1 MRNPVITLGLQA
13 DGYIDQYRWV
23 SRRLRASVA
32 ATLAIGVIGIVTPSV
47 GVAASSSWT
56 IVSSPNAA
64 GVANY
69 LNAAACA
76 TASDCWAVGDVS
88 TSTNYQTLTEHYDG
102 TAWSVVGS
110 PNGTS
115 TDTNQLFGVACGS
128 TTNCWAVGAWTGLN
142 GITSTLIEHYDGS
155 AWSVVSSPDVSTVGG
170 NGLQA
175 VTCLSDTDC
184 WATGHQAPPQATLIE
199 HYNGTA
205 WSVVM
210 SPPPTNGQGL
220 NLDGVTCASASDCW
234 AVGALGTFCPITN
247 PNNPC
252 IQTLIEHY
260 DGTQWSLV
268 SSPKTTNPAAA
279 NNYLYGVSCAS
290 SAYCVAAGYTAGVGY
305 QDSLIEQNTGSGW
318 SVVSSPIQNTT
329 NANQI
334 YGVSCSTAKFCVA
347 AGYYN
352 SGSGNQTLIEQSTGG
367 AWTVAPSPNVGTD
380 NNLNAV
386 TCTSGCIAVGSSNTG
401 QPTTLIEQYGVA
413 SPPVVPEFR
422 SPGLLLVA
430 GAAVALTPALL
441 LRWRGDQPSSRRRK
455 RSTASRSRCGPASCR
470 YPART
475 QRSSAASMSRPCSSP
490 S

>member
-1 MRNPVITLGLQA
+1 MRRMITSGLQA
-13 DGYIDQYRWV
+13 DGHTNPPRWV
-23 SRRLRASVA
+23 SQGLRASLA
-32 ATLAIGVIGIVTPSV
+32 ATLAIGVIGILTPSLAL
-47 GVAASSSWT
+47 AATPGWT

-64 GVANY
+64 NSKANY

-76 TASDCWAVGDVS
+76 TASDCWAVGDYYS
-88 TSTNYQTLTEHYDG
+88 STNSPACCSTLTEHYDG

-115 TDTNQLFGVACGS
+115 TDTNSLFGVACSS
-128 TTNCWAVGAWTGLN
+128 TVSCWAVGEYASTGGRL
-142 GITSTLIEHYDGS
+142 TTLIEHYDGNTNQ
-155 AWSVVSSPDVSTVGG
+155 WSIVTSGDVGAGIG
-170 NGLQA
+170 NGLRA
-175 VTCLSDTDC
+175 VTCVLDTDC
-184 WATGHQAPPQATLIE
+184 WAVGYQTVVNTQETLTE
-199 HYNGTA
+199 HYDGTA
-205 WSVVM
+205 WLVVP
-210 SPPPTNGQGL
+210 SSNPTNGIVPY
-220 NLDGVTCASASDCW
+220 LDGVTCTSASDCW
-234 AVGALGTFCPITN
+234 GVGTYGTLCNP
-247 PNNPC
+247 PNNLNAC
-252 IQTLIEHY
+252 NFTLIEHY
-260 DGTQWSLV
+260 DGTLWSLV
-268 SSPKTTNPAAA
+268 SSPNTTNTDGTAE

-290 SAYCVAAGYTAGVGY
+290 SAYCLAAGYTAGVGH

-329 NANQI
+329 NTNQI

-352 SGSGNQTLIEQSTGG
+352 SGSFNQTLIEQSTGG

-441 LRWRGDQPSSRRRK
+441 LRWRGDQPGSRRRT
-455 RSTASRSRCGPASCR
+455 RSTASR
-470 YPART
+470 
-475 QRSSAASMSRPCSSP
+475 
-490 S
+490 